1 MMLQASSVITVV
13 LLLLC
18 DEVRGEQFD
27 CVRTFTDLEISL
39 ISRDSDIDSM
49 SDAFYPPNRQV
60 SIAANVYYFFSDGNE
75 PDKDLDVVS
84 YDYAFRWAAS
94 PVFELIR
101 PELLQYAS
109 LFVYQGQTTTIKIV
123 LKPICEAMPLQTKL
137 IDEETCIGEANT
149 TKPAQMINKLTTHVR
164 SQILCMSHLAETN
177 LQALTC
183 MLVLLE
189 VHAFNH
195 HNVYHF
201 CFSMVT
207 SCVHTGKE
215 FS

>member
-1 MMLQASSVITVV
+1 MMLQVGSVITVV
-13 LLLLC
+13 LLVIC

-27 CVRTFTDLEISL
+27 CVRTFTELERSL
-39 ISRDSDIDSM
+39 TKRDSNIESM

-60 SIAANVYYFFSDGNE
+60 SIAANVYYYFSDGNL
-75 PDKDLDVVS
+75 PDEDLDVVS

-101 PELLQYAS
+101 PELLQYLS
-109 LFVYQGQTTTIKIV
+109 VFVYQGQTTTIKIV

-164 SQILCMSHLAETN
+164 SQILCPN
-177 LQALTC
+177 
-183 MLVLLE
+183 
-189 VHAFNH
+189 
-195 HNVYHF
+195 
-201 CFSMVT
+201 
-207 SCVHTGKE
+207 
-215 FS
+215 